1 MFRGFIGVVLTVL
14 VLGVSFA
21 ASASGFDLFGVQAQ
35 GIAEVSARTAAARD
49 GSASYYNPGGLALG
63 QGYEVDLSALGVMS
77 QLEVQD
83 RSYAIDEPWGATVT
97 VAAAVPLQGPLAN
110 RIRLGLALQGFGN
123 TLMKLKLREASRPFF
138 PYYDNRTQR
147 LVVIPALSV
156 RLAEGV
162 GLGLGINT
170 LAGMQGPI
178 DVREGQSRMMEARV
192 VQEAGTV
199 ARMKRDAEGT
209 KCPKCGGRAMAGS
222 PFSGRAR
229 CLSWCRIGSS
239 KATGPAT
246 PCLPTG

>member
-97 VAAAVPLQGPLAN
+97 VAAAVLTHVSGRPLSFLSYTENATVNAGKVLPL
-110 RIRLGLALQGFGN
+110 I
-123 TLMKLKLREASRPFF
+123 
-138 PYYDNRTQR
+138 
-147 LVVIPALSV
+147 
-156 RLAEGV
+156 EGV
-162 GLGLGINT
+162 AVISPT
-170 LAGMQGPI
+170 
-178 DVREGQSRMMEARV
+178 
-192 VQEAGTV
+192 T
-199 ARMKRDAEGT
+199 
-209 KCPKCGGRAMAGS
+209 GS
-222 PFSGRAR
+222 PVFKTRAFTT
-229 CLSWCRIGSS
+229 S
-239 KATGPAT
+239 KVEFVP
-246 PCLPTG
+246 